1 MRSWGRKVIIK
12 CIVVGSNTNNGVNK
26 KTKLQETLTKK
37 IFDVDEIRKD
47 FPILNTEVDGKPLVY
62 LDNAATSQKPQSVIN
77 AISDYYSNYNA
88 NIHRGVYSI
97 SIRASEAYEN
107 AKKKVRAFIN
117 AAGER
122 EIVFTRGTTESINLI
137 AYSYGLENVNAGDE
151 IIISE
156 MEHHANIVPWQ
167 VLCEKK
173 KAVLK
178 VIPVNDKGELI
189 IEEYKKL
196 LSDRTKIIAVCQ
208 ISNTLGTVNPV
219 KEIVRLAKEKN
230 KNIAVV
236 IDGAQAIHHTEVDVR
251 DIGADFYVFSSHK
264 MYGPMGIGVLYGRA
278 ELLEVMPPYQTGGDM
293 ISTVSLK
300 GTTYN
305 EIPMKFEAGTPNVEG
320 AVGLA
325 AAIDYLNT
333 IGFGD
338 IHKQETELLEY
349 ATAKLEQIEGLR
361 IVGTASEKAGV
372 ISFVVEGLNALDI
385 GIMLDTSGVA
395 VRTGQHCTEPLMD
408 RFGIPGTVRVSF
420 AFYNTKEEIDV
431 FIEALLKAIEILR

>member
-1 MRSWGRKVIIK
+1 M
-12 CIVVGSNTNNGVNK
+12 
-26 KTKLQETLTKK
+26 QETLTKK

-47 FPILNTEVDGKPLVY
+47 FPILNTEIDGKPLVY

-122 EIVFTRGTTESINLI
+122 EIIFTRGATEAINLI
-137 AYSYGLENVNAGDE
+137 AYSYGLDNVYEGDE

-208 ISNTLGTVNPV
+208 VSNTLGTVNPV

-230 KNIAVV
+230 KNIAAV

-278 ELLEVMPPYQTGGDM
+278 ELLEAMPPYQTGGDM

>member
-1 MRSWGRKVIIK
+1 M
-12 CIVVGSNTNNGVNK
+12 
-26 KTKLQETLTKK
+26 QETLTKK

-47 FPILNTEVDGKPLVY
+47 FPILNTEIDGKPLVY

-122 EIVFTRGTTESINLI
+122 EIVFTRGATEAINLI
-137 AYSYGLENVNAGDE
+137 AYSYGLDNVYEGDE

-208 ISNTLGTVNPV
+208 ISNTLGTINPV

-230 KNIAVV
+230 KNIAAV

-278 ELLEVMPPYQTGGDM
+278 ELLEAMPPYQTGGDM